1 MTIQED
7 YLIGDKAV
15 LSVKDVQDAVRAAWA
30 DMRVTGSTAH
40 QLAIDAG
47 IDIDALPDLATGFVD
62 VKPAAAGMGGVD
74 LIILAASHAAVQ
86 VWQHVL
92 LPQIRERWGDKAIA
106 RKNAAT
112 AAAKKA
118 ATAAGTPPPAKTA
131 GRKTPAKKSA
141 D

>member
-1 MTIQED
+1 MVTQEEFTIA
-7 YLIGDKAV
+7 DKSV

-30 DMRVTGSTAH
+30 DLRVEGSTAR

-47 IDIDALPDLATGFVD
+47 IDIDDLPDTAAGFVD
-62 VKPAAAGMGGVD
+62 VKPAAAGIAGVD

-86 VWQHVL
+86 LWQHVL

-106 RKNAAT
+106 KKNAAAT

-118 ATAAGTPPPAKTA
+118 AAA
-131 GRKTPAKKSA
+131 AKKSSN
-141 D
+141 

>member
-1 MTIQED
+1 MTVQEEFT
-7 YLIGDKAV
+7 IADKAL
-15 LSVKDVQDAVRAAWA
+15 LSVKDVQDAVRTAWA
-30 DMRVTGSTAH
+30 DLRVEGSAAR

-47 IDIDALPDLATGFVD
+47 IDIDDLPATAAGFVD
-62 VKPAAAGMGGVD
+62 VKPAAAGIAGVD

-86 VWQHVL
+86 LWQHVL

-106 RKNAAT
+106 KKNAAAT

-118 ATAAGTPPPAKTA
+118 AAA
-131 GRKTPAKKSA
+131 AKKSS